1 MAELYDLDNDPYELR
16 NLALEPAYAKDREV
30 LKKELR
36 KLTAEALG
44 I

>member
-1 MAELYDLDNDPYELR
+1 MR
-16 NLALEPAYAKDREV
+16 NLAFDPTYAKEREAM
-30 LKKELR
+30 KKELR